1 MKLFVTG
8 ATGAVGRFVVP
19 LLVAQ
24 GHDVTALARTE
35 DKAKVLQEAGATAA
49 RVSIFDPDELAATF
63 AGHDVVLNLATAIPP
78 MNRAWRASSWAEN
91 NRIRSEGSKAVVDA
105 ALAAGVEQVV
115 QESIT
120 FIYPDHGDAWISEDL
135 PVEPPPGVA
144 SVGLAEANA
153 QRLTDA
159 GGRGVVLRF
168 GAFYGPG
175 SSQSDQII
183 AAARRHIGLAVGR
196 RMASS
201 RPFTSRTPRPLRA
214 RRSVRRPAS
223 TTSWTTSHS
232 RSGPTRKPSGM
243 PSANDCGC

>member
-8 ATGAVGRFVVP
+8 ATGAVGRYVVP
-19 LLVAQ
+19 LLVEQ

-35 DKAKVLQEAGATAA
+35 DKAKALQQAGASAA
-49 RVSIFDPDELAATF
+49 RVSIFDPDALGSAF
-63 AGHDVVLNLATAIPP
+63 AGHDAVLNLATAIPP
-78 MNRAWRASSWAEN
+78 MNRAWRASGWAEN

-120 FIYPDHGDAWISEDL
+120 FIYPDRGDAWITEDV

-183 AAARRHIGLAVGR
+183 AAARRHIGLALGR
-196 RMASS
+196 TDGFISSIHLEDAAAAASAAIGA
-201 RPFTSRTPRPLRA
+201 PAGIYNVVDDEPVTKRA
-214 RRSVRRPAS
+214 YRRPSAM
-223 TTSWTTSHS
+223 
-232 RSGPTRKPSGM
+232 R
-243 PSANDCGC
+243 SANDRGW